1 MTRAHFFYYQMRKI
15 YFWKWWWSR
24 SITGIV
30 FSQRKVWSKAYFNYP
45 EKKKLFQSSACI
57 NPQNSNPQA
66 VPKTGKNA
74 QNRFHGLSAW
84 NDWVVSAPSDKSL
97 FICHLDTRF
106 KKLSSAKIQI
116 PFEVKILDFVV
127 YTQVG
132 SQLISYN

>member
-1 MTRAHFFYYQMRKI
+1 MMIPEYHRNCFF
-15 YFWKWWWSR
+15 S
-24 SITGIV
+24 
-30 FSQRKVWSKAYFNYP
+30 
-45 EKKKLFQSSACI
+45 EKKVFIQSLFQLAREKKLVQSSACI

-132 SQLISYN
+132 L